1 MSNSFLKQQVVDLFH
16 AIRPNSRIER
26 QFHLR
31 DAEEQRLSAAKA
43 TNTAKHIFT
52 RDYRWKRIKLPK
64 EERARYESVV
74 DYFTQKGFQEAGAN
88 LLATHTQ
95 DIWKKKVRN
104 LDLFFE
110 QEDQKEKNHE
120 KTRSDSP
127 QRYKKT

>member
-1 MSNSFLKQQVVDLFH
+1 MSNASLKKRVVDLFH

-31 DAEEQRLSAAKA
+31 DAKEQQLSAAKA
-43 TNTAKHIFT
+43 TNTVKHIFT

-64 EERARYESVV
+64 EEEARYESVV

-95 DIWKKKVRN
+95 DVWKKKVRN

-110 QEDQKEKNHE
+110 QDDKKEKKYE
-120 KTRSDSP
+120 KSRNDSP
-127 QRYKKT
+127 LRYKKN